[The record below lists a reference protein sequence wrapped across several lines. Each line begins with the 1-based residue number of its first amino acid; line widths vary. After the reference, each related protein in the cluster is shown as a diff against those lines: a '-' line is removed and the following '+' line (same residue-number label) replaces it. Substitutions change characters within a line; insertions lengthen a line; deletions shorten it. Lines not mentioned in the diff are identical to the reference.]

1 MKLKQLLEETEPQ
14 YQAFLGILPSK
25 VSRDSVSNTSKSALK
40 AYLIRAGLLHRT
52 ADLAGAAIDLYRQR
66 KDLPAFVLT
75 RAVLETFALFYYFI
89 KKLEKAVSSGK
100 VQDVDETLMQLLFG
114 ARTVDDV
121 KAINVLTAVDRLDK
135 DVNDI
140 RKYYDEL
147 CEIAHPN
154 WMGTFGHYG
163 KATGSPFTHHFESA
177 PTHEAIPPEAG
188 LGVVKEIL
196 GYLLKMDKSVQDTL
210 SQFKTLHEQGYDGG
224 FVKNGNTKGKLWT

>member
-1 MKLKQLLEETEPQ
+1 MELKQLLEETELQ

-89 KKLEKAVSSGK
+89 KKLEEAVNSGK

-114 ARTVDDV
+114 ARNADDA

-140 RKYYDEL
+140 REYYDVL

-163 KATGSPFTHHFESA
+163 KAVESPYTLHFES
-177 PTHEAIPPEAG
+177 THEGVPPEAG
-188 LGVVKEIL
+188 LAVVKAIL
-196 GYLLKMDKSVQDTL
+196 GCLLEMDKSVQDTL
-210 SQFKTLHEQGYDGG
+210 SQFKTLHEQEYDGSSG
-224 FVKNGNTKGKLWT
+224 RE